1 MKNMPH
7 KHYIRIPEYPPLAV
21 AGQGGHSLSSEVNPT

>member
-7 KHYIRIPEYPPLAV
+7 KLYDSNPEYPALAV
-21 AGQGGHSLSSEVNPT
+21 PGQGGHSLSSEVKPQ